1 VPSDNHDSPDDALD
15 ANERAQVDAL
25 DTEAVAQIDALLLS
39 NVRQH
44 PRKVAMVV
52 ALAMDAVASELREI
66 PGWYYGARIR
76 GMVESGALAS
86 NGDLSQMRYSEVWL
100 PGERA

>member
-1 VPSDNHDSPDDALD
+1 VPSDNHDSSDDALD
-15 ANERAQVDAL
+15 AYEQALVDAL

-39 NVRQH
+39 NVLKH

-52 ALAMDAVASELREI
+52 ALAMDVVATELREI
-66 PGWYYGARIR
+66 PDWYYGARIR
-76 GMVESGALAS
+76 GMVENGARAS
-86 NGDLSQMRYSEVWL
+86 KGDLSQMRYSEVWL